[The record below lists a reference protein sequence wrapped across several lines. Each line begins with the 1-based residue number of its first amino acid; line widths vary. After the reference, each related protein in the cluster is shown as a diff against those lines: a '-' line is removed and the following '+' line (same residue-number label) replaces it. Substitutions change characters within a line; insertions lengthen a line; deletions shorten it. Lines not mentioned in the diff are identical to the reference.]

1 MNGWSAGITHNTG
14 FSFFLIALCVG
25 SSSTTSL
32 PCNAYNKLHLT
43 LFPISK
49 KKIQNTVK
57 NLHVR
62 TQWFKN
68 LLAEMFSLIP
78 KNNCK
83 NLFSQANSAAGS
95 NLICGFQL
103 NFLEDFKKCKFL
115 HAGFNCITAV
125 SVTKLHW
132 RGLETFS
139 WHLTREDKIWQGHA

>member
-49 KKIQNTVK
+49 KKNSKYSK

-68 LLAEMFSLIP
+68 RLQKFSLQYP
-78 KNNCK
+78 KIIIRTCLAK
-83 NLFSQANSAAGS
+83 QIQAGS

-115 HAGFNCITAV
+115 QPGFNCITAV